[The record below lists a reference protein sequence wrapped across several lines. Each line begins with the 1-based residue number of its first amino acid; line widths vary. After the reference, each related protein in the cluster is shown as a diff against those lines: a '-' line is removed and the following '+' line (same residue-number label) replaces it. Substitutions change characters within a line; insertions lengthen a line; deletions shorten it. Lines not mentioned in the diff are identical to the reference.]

1 VRITPDEVH
10 LSDPENY
17 DVIYHM
23 GTKYSKSE
31 LYYKAMGGGYSS
43 FTTMSNEEHRIKRS
57 RLSPF
62 FSKKKVLELEDS
74 VQNNAEKL
82 CALLAEK
89 FSLDESVD
97 LHHGF
102 RALSVDIITD
112 YAFNQCY
119 NLLESPDL
127 GKHFFHMIEGLGPMM
142 WVFQQWPALQKIAL
156 SLPQSVASAL
166 SPPLKHLFNVQ
177 AVSTSCL
184 CYINLTFIALLAT
197 NYCCES
203 RYGSWTKIRSKENDF
218 SRALDSRS

>member
-23 GTKYSKSE
+23 GSKYSKSE
-31 LYYKAMGGGYSS
+31 PYYKAMGGGYSS

-74 VQNNAEKL
+74 VQKKAEKL
-82 CALLAEK
+82 CALLAKK
-89 FSLDESVD
+89 FSFDESID

-119 NLLESPDL
+119 DLLDSPDL

-166 SPPLKHLFNVQ
+166 SPPLKHLFNIQ
-177 AVSTSCL
+177 AVSTPCL
-184 CYINLTFIALLAT
+184 CCAMFDICSTVGNKLL
-197 NYCCES
+197 
-203 RYGSWTKIRSKENDF
+203 
-218 SRALDSRS
+218 L

>member
-1 VRITPDEVH
+1 MRITPDEVH

-23 GTKYSKSE
+23 GTKYSKVE

-62 FSKKKVLELEDS
+62 FSRKKVLELEDS
-74 VQNNAEKL
+74 VQRNAEKL
-82 CALLAEK
+82 CALLEKK
-89 FSLDESVD
+89 FSLNESVD

-119 NLLESPDL
+119 DLLDSPDL

-156 SLPQSVASAL
+156 SLPKSVASAL
-166 SPPLKHLFNVQ
+166 SPSLKHLFNIQ
-177 AVSTSCL
+177 EVSASCP
-184 CYINLTFIALLAT
+184 CWSKLTFVALLAT
-197 NYCCES
+197 NYFCEG
-203 RYGSWTKIRSKENDF
+203 RYGNRTKIRSQEDDF
-218 SRALDSRS
+218 S